1 MYLYEEKKMTKTE
14 LATSISTSTGL
25 SKKDALSALDATL
38 EAIKESLA
46 SGDTVSILGFGTF
59 SIKERPEREGRNPM
73 TGEPMKIAASK
84 VPVFKAGKGLKD
96 AVK

>member
-1 MYLYEEKKMTKTE
+1 MTKTE
-14 LATSISTSTGL
+14 LATSVSTSTGL

-73 TGEPMKIAASK
+73 TGESMKIAASK
-84 VPVFKAGKGLKD
+84 IPVFKAGKGLKD